1 MDFAEKLLELRK
13 KKGLTQEEL
22 AQSLYV
28 SRTAISKWESGR
40 GYPNIESLKAISRF
54 FNVTIDEL
62 LSSERLLAL
71 AENEQKQT
79 SRNLREQVFGLL
91 DCSVLLFLFLPVFG
105 NHLDGT
111 VKAVSL
117 IQYSAAT
124 PWNKGALWLVTI
136 AMATLGMMTLVFQQP
151 CFARLERWKISLSMS
166 LGIAG
171 TLLCILSR
179 QPYAALLMFVFLI
192 VKQAL
197 VLKSK

>member
-1 MDFAEKLLELRK
+1 MDFAEKLQELRK

-22 AQSLYV
+22 AQFLYV

-54 FNVTIDEL
+54 FDVTIDDL
-62 LSSERLLAL
+62 LSSDRLLVL

-79 SRNLREQVFGLL
+79 ARNLRDLVFGLL

-124 PWNKGALWLVTI
+124 PWSKGSLWLVTM
-136 AMATLGMMTLVFQQP
+136 AMAASGVMTLVFQN
-151 CFARLERWKISLSMS
+151 LGYSLWERCKTSLSMV

-192 VKQAL
+192 VKQTL